1 MIEQSLALCCSLS
14 AIGGVLEVG
23 ATAVTAVPAV
33 REQEGKKMSSFLYF
47 VTLAGNVG
55 LQLTGSLMSHL
66 VATWFGPVSIVV
78 PFFYSATLLSNMLIF
93 GAILGLEFFTKNMQV
108 GTYVIVC
115 AVILLPVVG
124 PTIQEDQDIGA
135 LFKHWYA
142 SVWFSMLLLAMSI
155 TGTLLMMDI
164 TRYSMPARTFILLIV
179 RASSIS
185 VNLSVSRS
193 FVLGLSEAVFALFLV
208 IKIVSGAIYTY
219 AIVIQSTAVDQA
231 RFVPLNTTT
240 IIVVNALTGIIIW
253 EDWKVMQSW
262 YGYACVFCLLGLGVD
277 LLLSVPLLNEDNP
290 DYGATRRTSMIL
302 AVKQPMNLENGG
314 YHTVPDAEAAEIA
327 STDNVEADA
336 EAEPDH
342 PVMSRLEALRA
353 ITKYRPES
361 SARSAS
367 NAMRNIVDVS
377 VSLASQTN
385 AVPGDTNLQSL
396 RLGKKLAAAPIT
408 AGRQAMNAASNLTQQ
423 GKDGVKAFFTRKPS
437 SQG

>member
-33 REQEGKKMSSFLYF
+33 REQEGKKMSSLLYF
-47 VTLAGNVG
+47 LTLAGNVG

-124 PTIQEDQDIGA
+124 PTIQEDQDIGE

-142 SVWFSMLLLAMSI
+142 SAWFSMLLLAMSI
-155 TGTLLMMDI
+155 TGILLMKDI
-164 TRYSMPARTFILLIV
+164 TRYSMPVRTAILLVV

-185 VNLSVSRS
+185 VNLTVSRS
-193 FVLGLSEAVFALFLV
+193 FVLGISEAVFILFLV
-208 IKIVSGAIYTY
+208 IKIVSGAVYTY
-219 AIVIQSTAVDQA
+219 AIVVQSTAVDQA

-290 DYGATRRTSMIL
+290 DYGANRRTSMIL
-302 AVKQPMNLENGG
+302 AVKEPINLEPGG
-314 YHTVPDAEAAEIA
+314 YHTIPDIERT
-327 STDNVEADA
+327 TDQSEVES
-336 EAEPDH
+336 EAEPEH
-342 PVMSRLEALRA
+342 PVMSRLEAWRA

-367 NAMRNIVDVS
+367 NAMRNIIDVS
-377 VSLASQTN
+377 VNLASQTN
-385 AVPGDTNLQSL
+385 AVPEDTNLKSL
-396 RLGKKLAAAPIT
+396 RLGKKIAAAPIKV
-408 AGRQAMNAASNLTQQ
+408 GVHAMNVASDITQQ
-423 GKDGVKAFFTRKPS
+423 SKDGVKAFFARKPP